1 MKESRDEGESG
12 GRKRRVGEGTVERQT
27 VNGEGERRKGQPQ
40 FLNNSTQAFRTP

>member
-27 VNGEGERRKGQPQ
+27 VNGEGRGGRGSR
-40 FLNNSTQAFRTP
+40 NS